1 MEKIL
6 SDLSNIINKERCI
19 SILIIVIGTIIYFI
33 LKKIIKRFITR
44 NENNPKLNKK
54 KRTYLKLFN
63 NILKYLLLIIIA
75 VLILQVNGVNVSS
88 IIASLGLISVIVGF
102 ALQDALKDIIMGINI
117 VVDDYFSI
125 GDVLKIGDVEG
136 KVIEIGLK
144 STRMKDVNN
153 GNIYVV
159 SNRNISEA
167 LNISDQLD
175 IDIPLPYEE
184 KITKIEKVIEKITEQ
199 ISKLENVAKVEYK
212 GVNEFADSAIYY
224 KIRIFCKPEFKP
236 QTKRDANRIIKLELD
251 ANNINIPYKQIDI
264 HNK

>member
-1 MEKIL
+1 ML
-6 SDLSNIINKERCI
+6 DFLSNTMTKEKYI
-19 SILIIVIGTIIYFI
+19 SILIIIIGAIVYIFS
-33 LKKIIKRFITR
+33 KKIIKNFITK

-54 KRTYLKLFN
+54 EKTYLRLFN
-63 NILKYLLLIIIA
+63 NILKYLLLIIVTI
-75 VLILQVNGVNVSS
+75 LILQVNGVNVSS

-117 VVDDYFSI
+117 VIEDYFSV
-125 GDVLKIGDVEG
+125 GDVLRIGDVEG

-144 STRMKDVNN
+144 TTKMKDINN
-153 GNIYVV
+153 GNVFII

-167 LNISDQLD
+167 LNLSEQLD
-175 IDIPLPYEE
+175 IDVPLPYEE
-184 KITKIEKVIEKITEQ
+184 EITKVEQ
-199 ISKLENVAKVEYK
+199 IINIMIEQIKELKNVINVEYK
-212 GVNEFADSAIYY
+212 GLNEFADSAIYY

-251 ANNINIPYKQIDI
+251 KNHVNIPYKQIDI

>member
-1 MEKIL
+1 MEQFL
-6 SDLSNIINKERCI
+6 SDIMTKEKYISVII
-19 SILIIVIGTIIYFI
+19 IIIGIITYFI
-33 LKKIIKRFITR
+33 SKKIIKRIIVK

-54 KRTYLKLFN
+54 KKTYLRLFN
-63 NILKYLLLIIIA
+63 NILKY
-75 VLILQVNGVNVSS
+75 VLIVIVVIVILQINGVNVTS

-117 VVDDYFSI
+117 VVDDYFSV
-125 GDVLKIGDVEG
+125 GDVLKIGEIEG

-153 GNIYVV
+153 GNIFVI

-167 LNISDQLD
+167 LNLSEQLD

-184 KITKIEKVIEKITEQ
+184 KTTKMEKIIHKMVEK
-199 ISKLENVAKVEYK
+199 ISKLENVIKVEYK
-212 GVNEFADSAIYY
+212 GLNEFADSAIYY

-236 QTKRDANRIIKLELD
+236 QMKRDANRIVKLELD
-251 ANNINIPYKQIDI
+251 ENNIKIPYKQIDI

>member
-1 MEKIL
+1 MP
-6 SDLSNIINKERCI
+6 DFLSNTMTKEKYI
-19 SILIIVIGTIIYFI
+19 SILIIIIGAIVYIFSKQFI
-33 LKKIIKRFITR
+33 KNFITK

-54 KRTYLKLFN
+54 EKTYLRLFN
-63 NILKYLLLIIIA
+63 NILKYLLLIIVTI
-75 VLILQVNGVNVSS
+75 LILQVNGVNVSS

-117 VVDDYFSI
+117 VIEDYFSV
-125 GDVLKIGDVEG
+125 GDVLKIGAVEG

-144 STRMKDVNN
+144 TTKMKDINN
-153 GNIYVV
+153 GNVFII

-167 LNISDQLD
+167 LNLSEQLD

-184 KITKIEKVIEKITEQ
+184 EITKVEQ
-199 ISKLENVAKVEYK
+199 IINIMIEQIKELKNVINVEYK
-212 GVNEFADSAIYY
+212 GLNEFADSAIYY

-251 ANNINIPYKQIDI
+251 KNHVNIPYKQIDI